1 MTAHAAERGA
11 NQTRRVAPLLA
22 STAISV
28 TGDGAFIAAA
38 PLLAAALTRNP
49 VAVSTVTAGFYVPWL
64 AFGLPAG
71 ALADRWPRRRV
82 MVVADLVRAC
92 LLAGLVA
99 ASLAGLISVPLLVA
113 VVVCVGIAQCFFDSS
128 AQAII
133 PAVVGRDKDVLAHVN
148 GRYWALDTTGRALLG
163 PPLGSASLA
172 LGQALPFAA
181 DAATFLTSAALVRQ
195 LPAVPPADLP
205 HESVGAAIRTGLRHL
220 FATRDLRALALSMG
234 AYNFAYNAS
243 MAIFV
248 LYAREV
254 LKVPTAAYGLLLAAG
269 AVGGIMMGWRAR
281 PLTRF
286 LSYRQ
291 MMALAHVAQGIAWVG
306 IAAAANVWATAILFV
321 VAGAGGSLSSVALG
335 SARQALT
342 PDALL
347 GRVVSATRLFALGA
361 AGVGALTG
369 GVVAAHYGLTAAFA
383 LSASVLAAGALLT
396 WPYRHQ

>member
-1 MTAHAAERGA
+1 MTAPATERHANRTRG
-11 NQTRRVAPLLA
+11 VAPLLA

-38 PLLAAALTRNP
+38 PLLAAALTSSP

-82 MVVADLVRAC
+82 MVVADLVRAFM
-92 LLAGLVA
+92 LAALVA
-99 ASLAGLISVPLLVA
+99 AILAGLISVPLLVA
-113 VVVCVGIAQCFFDSS
+113 VVVCVGIAQCFFDSA

-163 PPLGSASLA
+163 PPLGSASFA
-172 LGQALPFAA
+172 LNRALPFAA
-181 DAATFLTSAALVRQ
+181 DAASFLASAALVRQ
-195 LPAVPPADLP
+195 LPANPPVDGP
-205 HESVGAAIRTGLRHL
+205 HESVRVAIRKGLHHL
-220 FATRDLRALALSMG
+220 FAIRDLRALAISMG
-234 AYNFAYNAS
+234 AFNFAYNAS
-243 MAIFV
+243 MAVFV

-254 LKVPTAAYGLLLAAG
+254 LKVPTAAYGVLLAAG
-269 AVGGIMMGWRAR
+269 ALGGVVMGWQAR
-281 PLTRF
+281 PLTRS
-286 LSYRQ
+286 LSYCQ
-291 MMALAHVAQGIAWVG
+291 MMAVAHVAQGIAWIG
-306 IAAAANVWATAILFV
+306 IAAGANVWATAILFV
-321 VAGAGGSLSSVALG
+321 IAGAGGSLSSVALG

-361 AGVGALTG
+361 AGIGALTG
-369 GVVAAHYGLTAAFA
+369 GVVAAGFGLTAAFA

-396 WPYRHQ
+396 WPYRPQ